1 MVTKAMKVE
10 EAYYN
15 AAADKATLKSC
26 HRHAVSTALNLGGI
40 VIDNT
45 DNSVNDF
52 APIVTFEFNDASTAE
67 VTYGGVFC
75 NTHDLTTLPSQG
87 ARGIN

>member
-40 VIDNT
+40 VIDNPARRRVAQVCPK
-45 DNSVNDF
+45 SR
-52 APIVTFEFNDASTAE
+52 PIIPHKELIT
-67 VTYGGVFC
+67 
-75 NTHDLTTLPSQG
+75 
-87 ARGIN
+87 